1 MLTPEQIKKHNFRSA
16 GKGLYRSEDV
26 DAFLQEA
33 AEAYAKTRE
42 EASEQKK
49 NNDELY
55 QRVEALANA
64 LNQLR
69 AERELIQKT
78 MIVAQ
83 KAAED
88 ITAKA
93 EAESERTTREA
104 KTEAERLSRE
114 SQAEASLL
122 VRSAKAEAEKLLLET
137 RAQAEN
143 IQAQAQARADSLFE
157 EARAKAQTELV
168 RISGEI
174 QKQEEELLQIRKE
187 TARFRSE
194 LLNAVARQMELI
206 EQMPDDGQDAVLL
219 QEPTRL
225 EPQITLVKAEP
236 EPVAA
241 VTEVAAEAEEEPA
254 IEPAAEAEE
263 EPEAEDEAA
272 DATAAAAEEAP
283 AALPE
288 DMFADLEAALDSPED
303 GFHFVK

>member
-33 AEAYAKTRE
+33 AEAYAKTRTNADE
-42 EASEQKK
+42 LKK

-88 ITAKA
+88 IKAKA
-93 EAESERTTREA
+93 EAESERTTQEA
-104 KTEAERLSRE
+104 KAEAERLGRD
-114 SQAEASLL
+114 SQAEATLL
-122 VRSAKAEAEKLLLET
+122 VRSAKAESEKLLLET

-157 EARAKAQTELV
+157 EARSKAQTELV

-174 QKQEEELLQIRKE
+174 QKQEEELLNIRKE
-187 TARFRSE
+187 TVRFRNE

-206 EQMPDDGQDAVLL
+206 EQMPDDDQDA
-219 QEPTRL
+219 RL
-225 EPQITLVKAEP
+225 FQPAEAPRPEPQITLVKTEPTTVVAAELEAEP
-236 EPVAA
+236 EVL
-241 VTEVAAEAEEEPA
+241 EESE
-254 IEPAAEAEE
+254 
-263 EPEAEDEAA
+263 
-272 DATAAAAEEAP
+272 EEAP
-283 AALPE
+283 AELDAPNASPE
-288 DMFADLEAALDSPED
+288 DMFADLEAALDNPEE

>member
-42 EASEQKK
+42 EANEQKK

-83 KAAED
+83 KTAED
-88 ITAKA
+88 IKAKA
-93 EAESERTTREA
+93 ESESERTTREA

-174 QKQEEELLQIRKE
+174 QKQEQELLQIRKE

-206 EQMPDDGQDAVLL
+206 EQMPDDGQDARLL
-219 QEPTRL
+219 QEAEASRQEPTRQ

-236 EPVAA
+236 TTGVAPAAEVVVEFIPEEEPVAA
-241 VTEVAAEAEEEPA
+241 TEEETPVP
-254 IEPAAEAEE
+254 EVSAAS
-263 EPEAEDEAA
+263 
-272 DATAAAAEEAP
+272 
-283 AALPE
+283 PE
-288 DMFADLEAALDSPED
+288 DMFADLEAALDSPEE

>member
-16 GKGLYRSEDV
+16 GKGLYRSDDV

-42 EASEQKK
+42 EANEQKK
-49 NNDELY
+49 SNEELY

-69 AERELIQKT
+69 AERDLIQKT

-88 ITAKA
+88 IKAKA
-93 EAESERTTREA
+93 ESESERTTREA

-122 VRSAKAEAEKLLLET
+122 VRSAKADAEKQLLET

-143 IQAQAQARADSLFE
+143 ILAQAQARADSLFE
-157 EARAKAQTELV
+157 EARSKAQTELV

-174 QKQEEELLQIRKE
+174 QKQQEELLQIKKE

-206 EQMPDDGQDAVLL
+206 EQMPDDGQDAMLL
-219 QEPTRL
+219 REPTRL
-225 EPQITLVKAEP
+225 EPQITLVKAEQP
-236 EPVAA
+236 TAA
-241 VTEVAAEAEEEPA
+241 VTAVEEESALTAAEEPTAAVEEEA
-254 IEPAAEAEE
+254 TA
-263 EPEAEDEAA
+263 EPEA
-272 DATAAAAEEAP
+272 P
-283 AALPE
+283 AVSPE

>member
-26 DAFLQEA
+26 DTFLQEA
-33 AEAYAKTRE
+33 AEACAKTRE
-42 EASEQKK
+42 EANEQKK
-49 NNDELY
+49 NNEELY

-88 ITAKA
+88 IKAKA
-93 EAESERTTREA
+93 ESESEHTTREA

-122 VRSAKAEAEKLLLET
+122 VRSAKAESEKLLLET

-174 QKQEEELLQIRKE
+174 QKQQEELLQIRKE

-206 EQMPDDGQDAVLL
+206 EQMPDDGQ
-219 QEPTRL
+219 EPTRP

-236 EPVAA
+236 EPEPEPV
-241 VTEVAAEAEEEPA
+241 VESVPEEDIPEEEPA
-254 IEPAAEAEE
+254 
-263 EPEAEDEAA
+263 PEVP
-272 DATAAAAEEAP
+272 T
-283 AALPE
+283 ALPE
-288 DMFADLEAALDSPED
+288 DMFADLEAALDSPEE